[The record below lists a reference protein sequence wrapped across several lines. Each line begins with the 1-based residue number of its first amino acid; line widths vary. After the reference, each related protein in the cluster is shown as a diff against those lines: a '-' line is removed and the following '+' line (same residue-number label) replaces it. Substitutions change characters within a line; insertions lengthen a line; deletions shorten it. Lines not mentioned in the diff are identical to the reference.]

1 MTVTEVEKMVLS
13 TTETTETKLWYRS
26 TEGDDDGD
34 YW

>member
-1 MTVTEVEKMVLS
+1 MTEVEKMVLS

-26 TEGDDDGD
+26 TERNDDGD